1 MPRKNLLA
9 ARAFDLV
16 VTLFA
21 LLLIRT
27 QFDALRHREGDVLD
41 LRVHRLARP
50 RSDLFLH
57 LLTFLAMYF
66 VENKHLDQA
75 SEHRALFFNDEVS
88 ADAVQ
93 LRRWFNWV

>member
-1 MPRKNLLA
+1 MNLLA

-21 LLLIRT
+21 LLPIRT
-27 QFDALRHREGDVLD
+27 QFDALRHRERDLLD
-41 LRVHRLARP
+41 LRVHRLARR
-50 RSDLFLH
+50 RSHLFLN

-75 SEHRALFFNDEVS
+75 SEHKALFFKDEVS
-88 ADAVQ
+88 MSAGAGAP
-93 LRRWFNWV
+93 